1 MILNLHQIS
10 HCYIRSRRMGRAVY
24 PLRMG
29 DMTKKVKLSLK
40 EALEAYKVVRR
51 RGSHVLYTIPKSS
64 RRWEHNM
71 EIRVN

>member
-1 MILNLHQIS
+1 
-10 HCYIRSRRMGRAVY
+10 MGRAVH

-29 DMTKKVKLSLK
+29 EMIKKKVKLSLK
-40 EALEAYKVVRR
+40 EAVEAYKVVRR
-51 RGSHVLYTIPKSS
+51 GGSHVLYTIQKSS